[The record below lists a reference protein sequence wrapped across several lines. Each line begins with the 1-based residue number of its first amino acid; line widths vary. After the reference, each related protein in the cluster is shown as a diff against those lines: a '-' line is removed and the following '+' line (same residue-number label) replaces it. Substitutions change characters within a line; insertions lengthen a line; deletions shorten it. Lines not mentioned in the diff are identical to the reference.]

1 MCYLYME
8 DPVAN
13 ALKKGS
19 LDMLVLALLEDGPKH
34 GYEIGKQIE
43 ERSGRTLKFN
53 LASLYPALYA
63 LERKGLVAGSWGTA
77 SNGRRRRCYR
87 LTRPGRKA
95 LEEQRARWRE
105 FSEAIDTIAKVSYA

>member
-1 MCYLYME
+1 MD

-19 LDMLVLALLEDGPKH
+19 LEMLVLALVEEGPRH
-34 GYEIGKQIE
+34 GYEIGKLIE
-43 ERSGRTLKFN
+43 ERSGRALRFHV
-53 LASLYPALYA
+53 ASLYPALYA
-63 LERKGLVAGSWGTA
+63 LERRGLVAGSWGTA

-87 LTRPGRKA
+87 LTRAGRRKLA
-95 LEEQRARWRE
+95 EQRARWKE

>member
-1 MCYLYME
+1 MD

-19 LDMLVLALLEDGPKH
+19 LDMLVLALLEEAPRH
-34 GYEIGKQIE
+34 GYEIGKLIE
-43 ERSGRTLKFN
+43 ERSRRALRFHV
-53 LASLYPALYA
+53 ASLYPALYA
-63 LERKGLVAGSWGTA
+63 LERRGLVAGSWGTA

-87 LTRPGRKA
+87 LTRAGRKTLA
-95 LEEQRARWRE
+95 EQRARWRE